1 LHNWNDFTSDKSILR
16 KVISQTKKGD
26 NTRVYDAV
34 QLALD
39 SLRQV
44 QQRKAIVIFTDGM
57 DYHSESSTFDGTLR
71 DLDESGVIVYP
82 IRFDTRAATER
93 LAREQDARTNG
104 VGLPTRSAI
113 PVPTGGGTPT
123 TFPSD
128 EGTRPPAPPRSNCP
142 VDPVGI
148 IFGRR
153 NPVPPTGSPNDP
165 FPDTRPQPTDRTR
178 RDPSRNPGSNPI
190 PNPGTINEPPK
201 RDSISAELD
210 NLYLMADSYL
220 KELADRTGGQL
231 YRADTIGSLPQAF
244 SAIAAELR

>member
-57 DYHSESSTFDGTLR
+57 DYHSERSTFDGTLR

-82 IRFDTRAATER
+82 IRFDTRAETER

-128 EGTRPPAPPRSNCP
+128 EGTRPPAPPRSNYP

-148 IFGRR
+148 
-153 NPVPPTGSPNDP
+153 
-165 FPDTRPQPTDRTR
+165 
-178 RDPSRNPGSNPI
+178 
-190 PNPGTINEPPK
+190 
-201 RDSISAELD
+201 
-210 NLYLMADSYL
+210 
-220 KELADRTGGQL
+220 
-231 YRADTIGSLPQAF
+231 
-244 SAIAAELR
+244 